1 MPRAIYLLAP
11 GASRGGN
18 DEENDAYFLGYLSF
32 IFCAWMF
39 CLNVCM
45 HTTCVQRLEEGV
57 GSLEIGDTDS

>member
-1 MPRAIYLLAP
+1 MSRAIYLLAP

-39 CLNVCM
+39 CLNVCI
-45 HTTCVQRLEEGV
+45 HTTCV
-57 GSLEIGDTDS
+57 